1 MESLFDGVRIG
12 EQKEIVEIVENDRLT
27 GLISRES
34 FENFL
39 GKALA
44 NSNGNITIMF
54 VDINRFKFINDAYGF
69 SVGDEVIKKAAERI
83 KECIGNEGIIA
94 RLYGDDFGILLIDS
108 YNNEQIEILANKLVD
123 HFKAPIQINDNLELH
138 VSISVGINRCETSV
152 SNDVDST
159 LKNAYLA
166 LNFAKDSQ
174 NGEFCYYNSFIDK
187 ISQKII
193 GIGLDM
199 QKAIENNEFVLAY
212 QPKVDLSNFTISG
225 IEGLLRW
232 NHPLYG
238 LIPPSEFIPI
248 AESTKEI
255 IPIGKWVIDEGFKQ
269 ATKWLANGINFKR
282 LALNVSPLQF
292 YSSDF
297 VKFIE
302 EMLQFHHLDPEFVE
316 LEITESV
323 MNNIGKALDIINQL
337 RKLGIKITLD
347 DFGTG
352 FSSLNVLNKLPFDCL
367 KIDQTFVRQLFT
379 DKKTGILTR
388 MIIQMGREL
397 DMELVAEGIE
407 RMDQLTYLR
416 NCNCDV
422 GQGFYFSKPLFAK
435 DLEAYLQK

>member
-1 MESLFDGVRIG
+1 MFDGVRIG